1 MSHTPAAHV
10 MQTAPAEHEFRLTVD
25 GRTVPV
31 ALWSPPLVPGAPV
44 SRRPLVLVGHGGTG
58 HKRSTLVLDAV
69 ERFRPH
75 GVHVAAIDGPV
86 HGSRRE
92 VFDEGDAV
100 RAEFRELWARGGSI
114 DPMVADWRATIDH
127 LCGLPAID
135 PRAVGWY
142 GISMG
147 TAYGMPLV
155 AAEPRIRA
163 GVLGM
168 WGTSRAGSERLVS
181 DGALIHCPVL
191 FQLKENDELFSV
203 AGQVELFDS
212 IASSRKHFKIYPGTH
227 VNPSEEQLDDI
238 VEFLLDEL
246 GARS

>member
-1 MSHTPAAHV
+1 MSNADLN
-10 MQTAPAEHEFRLTVD
+10 QTAPAEREFRLSVE

-31 ALWSPPLVPGAPV
+31 ALWSPPIVPGAPDL
-44 SRRPLVLVGHGGTG
+44 RRPLVLVGHGGTG
-58 HKRSTLVLDAV
+58 HKRSALVLDAV
-69 ERFRPH
+69 ERFLPH

-86 HGSRRE
+86 HGSRRA
-92 VFDEGDAV
+92 VFDEGELV
-100 RAEFRELWARGGSI
+100 RAEFRDHWARGGSI
-114 DPMVADWRATIDH
+114 DPMIADWRAAIDE

-135 PRAVGWY
+135 SNAVGWY

-155 AAEPRIRA
+155 ATEPRIRA
-163 GVLGM
+163 AVLGM
-168 WGTSRAGSERLVS
+168 WGTSRAGSERLVT
-181 DGALIHCPVL
+181 DGATIHCPIL
-191 FQLKENDELFSV
+191 FQRKEDDELFSV

-212 IASSRKHFKIYPGTH
+212 IASSRKQYKIYPGTH
-227 VNPSEEQLDDI
+227 VNPSGEQLDDI